1 MRITLNLATRP
12 YADLGPG
19 IKRLRI
25 AMAVLAAIAIGQG
38 LGLHSFH
45 QKAESARAREHAMDA
60 KIAAITMERQSY
72 DGLMHQPANAE
83 VLAKVGLLNQ
93 LIDQKNFSWTM
104 AIEDLETV
112 LPSGVQVSTIE
123 PIQAKDGSI
132 TLHLR
137 VIGPRD
143 RSLQLIQN
151 LEHSRRFFLPRIIGE
166 NTESTG
172 APGERLEPVSATN
185 RVNVDLLANYNPASA
200 EEPRPALKA
209 EGPSAGNTAR
219 TVLRSA
225 ALRTVLRPQ
234 TPRAAFPIPSSSV
247 NPRVAIRSPYS
258 GAGRPNAGQS
268 FNPHAGGPQ

>member
-172 APGERLEPVSATN
+172 APGERL
-185 RVNVDLLANYNPASA
+185 ANYNPASA